1 MKRADQNAW
10 VDGVAFV
17 VAVVVVSTGL
27 VMRYALPPGS
37 GRTVGMG
44 GGPHS
49 LDRTVSV
56 LWGMTRHGW
65 GDLHYWA
72 SLGFVAVLAAHGA
85 LHFKWITSRLQ
96 GQRSD
101 ASGKRLV
108 VGGAALLFLIVALAL
123 PLFVEPE
130 RVSRRSLVGSVEPP
144 AAVPSSDKPGA
155 QGARTGSARGY
166 AGPVRVEVVMRAGAI
181 RSVTILEQHESRPRD
196 ALQEIPRRIVAQQRF
211 DVDSV
216 SGASVTSRAIM
227 AAAVAAN
234 AAE

>member
-1 MKRADQNAW
+1 MKRADQNAR

-17 VAVVVVSTGL
+17 VALVVVSTGL

-44 GGPHS
+44 GGPRS
-49 LDRTVSV
+49 LDRQVSV

-72 SLGFVAVLAAHGA
+72 SLVLVAVLAAHGA
-85 LHFKWITSRLQ
+85 LHFKWISSMLR
-96 GQRSD
+96 GQHSD
-101 ASGKRLV
+101 ASGKRLT
-108 VGGAALLFLIVALAL
+108 VGAVALLFLIVALSL

-130 RVSRRSLVGSVEPP
+130 HVSRRDLIGSP
-144 AAVPSSDKPGA
+144 APVAVPGA
-155 QGARTGSARGY
+155 AKHSAEPTHTGSARGY
-166 AGPVRVEVVMRAGAI
+166 EGPIRVEVVMQASKIIA
-181 RSVTILEQHESRPRD
+181 VTVREQRESRPRN
-196 ALQEIPRRIVAQQRF
+196 ALTEIPRRIVEQQRF

-227 AAAVAAN
+227 AAAVAAS
-234 AAE
+234 AAQ